1 MSDVKPEKKVRS
13 KAEINAYMRNYNKK
27 RREEQNKVRQMLE
40 DMTTIAEESYKET
53 FRSEIKIL
61 LREALDDFR
70 CEEGKYGFKMRLK
83 NFLYYLI
90 HKI

>member
-13 KAEINAYMRNYNKK
+13 KAEINAYMRAYNKK
-27 RREEQNKVRQMLE
+27 RREEQNKIRQMLE

-70 CEEGKYGFKMRLK
+70 REEGKYGFKMRIK
-83 NFLYYLI
+83 NFLHYLI
-90 HKI
+90 HKL